1 MKSLFVFSFVM
12 SAAFACSA
20 ASADIL
26 TINAD
31 NGNTYEAE
39 LDMGESGVCDMDG
52 RYGECDIINED
63 DDTESTLSAEFVDYG
78 EIELSDS
85 DGNSWILDIE

>member
-1 MKSLFVFSFVM
+1 
-12 SAAFACSA
+12 
-20 ASADIL
+20 
-26 TINAD
+26 
-31 NGNTYEAE
+31 
-39 LDMGESGVCDMDG
+39 MGESGVCDMDG

-78 EIELSDS
+78 ELKLSDS